1 VSVSQPA
8 AGRDELLQR
17 ALEQPWYHTIELA
30 PGKATSGAVDLRRTA
45 PRVLPE
51 DLAGLRALD
60 VGTFDGFWAFELEK
74 RGADVL
80 AADLDSYEQVDLP
93 PHSRERLVAEGSGR
107 TPGERFG
114 LARELLD
121 SKVQRVASSIY
132 DLDTVRL
139 GGQVDFALIGA
150 LLLHL
155 RDPVG
160 GLERVRGVLG
170 TGGRLLLV
178 EPFSVPLTLL
188 RPRRAAGS
196 FQAAATD
203 FNWWLPNLSCLRDWL
218 RLAGFGAPRR
228 RAFFRLQAV
237 RPMRQWYVALE
248 ASVEAR

>member
-1 VSVSQPA
+1 VAAVQPA
-8 AGRDELLQR
+8 PGREELLER

-30 PGKATSGAVDLRRTA
+30 PGRATSGAVDLRPVA

-51 DLAGLRALD
+51 SLEGIRALD

-74 RGADVL
+74 RGAEVL
-80 AADLDSYEQVDLP
+80 AADLDSYDQVDLP
-93 PHSRERLVAEGSGR
+93 PHSRERLVAEGRGR

-121 SKVQRVASSIY
+121 SKVQRVGSSIY
-132 DLDTVRL
+132 DLDRARL
-139 GGQVDFALIGA
+139 GGPVDFVVIGA

-160 GLERVRGVLG
+160 GLERVREV
-170 TGGRLLLV
+170 TASAGRLLLV
-178 EPFSVPLTLL
+178 EPFSVPLTLM
-188 RPRRAAGS
+188 RPGRAAGS

-203 FNWWLPNLSCLRDWL
+203 YNWWLPNLACLRDWL
-218 RLAGFGAPRR
+218 RLAGFGDPRR
-228 RAFFRLQAV
+228 RATFRLRAV

-248 ASVEAR
+248 SQVLP